1 MGVEKRLITKE
12 NNSPSSIKVMVRP
25 ETYKR
30 EGEQS
35 VSVRGSQNA
44 LTTVAFFFNSLYAT
58 K

>member
-12 NNSPSSIKVMVRP
+12 NNSPSSIKIMVRP
-25 ETYKR
+25 ETNKR

-35 VSVRGSQNA
+35 VSVQGNA